1 MPKTTS
7 SRVVGFAFAVIVLL
21 LGVLSAYQ
29 APDTRVRVER
39 LLDGPIIGP
48 DLDRSIGQH
57 PGPFAHPR
65 PRLGREPA
73 GQLLSL
79 FRRPQGALHPARVS
93 R

>member
-39 LLDGPIIGP
+39 LLDGSIIGP
-48 DLDRSIGQH
+48 DLDRSIGYNIQGPSLIRV
-57 PGPFAHPR
+57 PGWVEN
-65 PRLGREPA
+65 RLGNYYLYFADHKGRYIRLA
-73 GQLLSL
+73 
-79 FRRPQGALHPARVS
+79 
-93 R
+93 